1 MSYFNKFPLMI
12 YDMKNDGNYKLLPD
26 ILRRVKIRAGIKAGQ
41 MIFDKYDVK
50 TGEKPEDVA
59 YKWFGDAELHWVIL
73 MTNNI
78 TDRYYGWPLSSAQF
92 AEYLTDKY
100 GAGNEDAIHHYEV
113 TQDSG
118 RTSGKG
124 PSDYSHK
131 VEVNSDTDNASS
143 ISNREYEEREQ
154 DKKRQIQLLD
164 KSLLGDFVAEFDRLI
179 AE

>member
-1 MSYFNKFPLMI
+1 MSYFSKFPVFA
-12 YDMKNDGNYKLLPD
+12 YDIKNNENYKLLPD
-26 ILRRVKIRAGIKAGQ
+26 ILRRVKLRTLVKSGG
-41 MIFDKYDVK
+41 MLFDKYDVK
-50 TGEKPEDVA
+50 ENEKPEDVA
-59 YKWFGDAELHWVIL
+59 FKWFGDPELHWVIL

-78 TDRYYGWPLSSAQF
+78 TDRYYGWPMNSVQF

-143 ISNREYEEREQ
+143 ISNREYEERDQ
-154 DKKRQIQLLD
+154 DKKRQIQLLN
-164 KSLLGDFVAEFDRLI
+164 KSFLGDFIAEFDRLI